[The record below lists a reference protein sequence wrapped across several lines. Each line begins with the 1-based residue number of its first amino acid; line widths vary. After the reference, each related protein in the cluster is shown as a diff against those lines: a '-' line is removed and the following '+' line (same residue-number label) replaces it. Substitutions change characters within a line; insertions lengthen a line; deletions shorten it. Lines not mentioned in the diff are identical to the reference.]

1 MEFSAGGLIGKLARL
16 GAVVAIAATLGACSV
31 IPSWMGGDSGSSSA
45 TEDTADASAPPA
57 DQSAAPAADSTTAS
71 ANNGQFPD
79 LADTPDRP
87 AAPSTADDQKRVA
100 DSLAADRA
108 RQNYSADALR
118 AGTETAAAPPGAA
131 PPPDEVAD
139 VDTGSKS
146 ADASDANASAAPA
159 PDTSADSSS
168 NSTPAAADTAATP
181 APAPTTAVASTQAP
195 PPAAAPSN
203 GLPAVPANSSINGAQ
218 SVAMSDAAL
227 GFQASKA
234 PPLDAS
240 VAQFVPMP
248 IISRYQQTAS
258 LGGAAGVSGS
268 PYAGGGPAV
277 PAVPNRAMGGPERMT
292 GAVVANY
299 DALQGGAVAPAA
311 VYSNAQGLPPAAVIA
326 FSDATTILSA
336 DAKAQVRS
344 AAETFNARGATGYI
358 RVVGHASSATS
369 KVSEARR
376 LQINFER
383 SQARATSVMRELIKD
398 GVPANK
404 ILIDAVGDSQPVYDA
419 AAQGEN
425 GNRRA
430 EIFFQG

>member
-1 MEFSAGGLIGKLARL
+1 MTKTLVRMA
-16 GAVVAIAATLGACSV
+16 AVIWVAATLGACSV
-31 IPSWMGGDSGSSSA
+31 IPDWMGGDSGSS
-45 TEDTADASAPPA
+45 TTADTSDTVAPPA
-57 DQSAAPAADSTTAS
+57 DQTTSATDGAGA

-87 AAPSTADDQKRVA
+87 AAPSTTDDQKKVA

-118 AGTETAAAPPGAA
+118 AGTEPAAAPPGAA
-131 PPPDEVAD
+131 PPPDAVAE
-139 VDTGSKS
+139 VDTSSKSDASSDSDSSGSSDNGAAS
-146 ADASDANASAAPA
+146 ADAGSDGSAAPA
-159 PDTSADSSS
+159 ASSS
-168 NSTPAAADTAATP
+168 SP
-181 APAPTTAVASTQAP
+181 APAPTTAVASNPAP
-195 PPAAAPSN
+195 APAPSG
-203 GLPAVPANSSINGAQ
+203 GLPAVPASSVNGAQ

-248 IISRYQQTAS
+248 IMSRYQQTAS
-258 LGGAAGVSGS
+258 LGGAPGLSGS
-268 PYAGGGPAV
+268 PYISGGAAV
-277 PAVPNRAMGGPERMT
+277 PAVPNRAMGGPERMS

-299 DALQGGAVAPAA
+299 DALQGGAAVPAA
-311 VYSNAQGLPPAAVIA
+311 VYANARGLPPAAVVV

-358 RVVGHASSATS
+358 RVVGHASSNAT
-369 KVSEARR
+369 KVSETRR
-376 LQINFER
+376 LEINFER
-383 SQARATSVMRELIKD
+383 SQARATAVMRELIKD

-404 ILIDAVGDSQPVYDA
+404 TLIDAVGDSQPVYDA

>member
-1 MEFSAGGLIGKLARL
+1 MEFSAGGLTGKLMRL

-31 IPSWMGGDSGSSSA
+31 IPSWMGGDSGSSSSS
-45 TEDTADASAPPA
+45 DVADASDTAAPPA
-57 DQSAAPAADSTTAS
+57 DQSAADSTTAS
-71 ANNGQFPD
+71 TTNGQFPD

-87 AAPSTADDQKRVA
+87 APASTSDEQKRVA
-100 DSLAADRA
+100 DSLAADRS

-118 AGTETAAAPPGAA
+118 AGAEAQAAPPSAT
-131 PPPDEVAD
+131 PPPDDVAE

-146 ADASDANASAAPA
+146 GSSSDADSSSSSGDSDSSNATADAGSAAPA
-159 PDTSADSSS
+159 TTDSA
-168 NSTPAAADTAATP
+168 PAS
-181 APAPTTAVASTQAP
+181 APTTAVASAQTAAP
-195 PPAAAPSN
+195 AAPSG
-203 GLPAVPANSSINGAQ
+203 GLPAVPASSSINGAQ
-218 SVAMSDAAL
+218 SIAMSDAAL

-248 IISRYQQTAS
+248 IMSRYQQTAS
-258 LGGAAGVSGS
+258 LGGAAGLSGS
-268 PYAGGGPAV
+268 PYAGGPAV
-277 PAVPNRAMGGPERMT
+277 PAVPARAMGGPERMT

-299 DALQGGAVAPAA
+299 DALQGGAVAPAV
-311 VYSNAQGLPPAAVIA
+311 VYSNAQGLPAAAVIA

-336 DAKAQVRS
+336 DAKAQIRA
-344 AAETFNARGATGYI
+344 AAESFNARGGTGYI
-358 RVVGHASSATS
+358 RVVGHASTS
-369 KVSEARR
+369 STKVSEARR
-376 LQINFER
+376 LELNFER

-398 GVPANK
+398 GVAANK
-404 ILIDAVGDSQPVYDA
+404 ILIDAVGDSQPAYNA

>member
-1 MEFSAGGLIGKLARL
+1 MEFSAGGLTGKLMRL

-31 IPSWMGGDSGSSSA
+31 IPSWMGGDSGSSSSS
-45 TEDTADASAPPA
+45 DVADASDTAAPPA
-57 DQSAAPAADSTTAS
+57 DQSAADSTTAS
-71 ANNGQFPD
+71 TTNGQFPD

-87 AAPSTADDQKRVA
+87 APASTSDEQKRVA
-100 DSLAADRA
+100 DSLAADRS

-118 AGTETAAAPPGAA
+118 AGAEAQAAPPSAT
-131 PPPDEVAD
+131 PPPDDVAE

-146 ADASDANASAAPA
+146 GSSSDADSSSSSGDSDSSNATADAGSAAPA
-159 PDTSADSSS
+159 PATTDSA
-168 NSTPAAADTAATP
+168 PAS
-181 APAPTTAVASTQAP
+181 APTTAVASAQTAAP
-195 PPAAAPSN
+195 AAPSG
-203 GLPAVPANSSINGAQ
+203 GLPAVPASSSINGAQ
-218 SVAMSDAAL
+218 SIAMSDAAL

-248 IISRYQQTAS
+248 IMSRYQQTAS
-258 LGGAAGVSGS
+258 LGGAAGLSGS
-268 PYAGGGPAV
+268 PYAGGPAV
-277 PAVPNRAMGGPERMT
+277 PAVPARAMGGPERMT

-299 DALQGGAVAPAA
+299 DALQGGAVAPAV
-311 VYSNAQGLPPAAVIA
+311 VYSNAQGLPAAAVIA

-336 DAKAQVRS
+336 DAKAQIRA
-344 AAETFNARGATGYI
+344 AAESFNARGGTGYI
-358 RVVGHASSATS
+358 RVVGHASTS
-369 KVSEARR
+369 STKVSEARR
-376 LQINFER
+376 LELNFER

-398 GVPANK
+398 GVAANK
-404 ILIDAVGDSQPVYDA
+404 ILIDAVGDSQPAYNA

>member
-1 MEFSAGGLIGKLARL
+1 MEFLAGGLTGKLARL
-16 GAVVAIAATLGACSV
+16 CAVVAIAATLGACSV
-31 IPSWMGGDSGSSSA
+31 IPDWMGGDSGSSASTDTSA
-45 TEDTADASAPPA
+45 TA
-57 DQSAAPAADSTTAS
+57 DQTAAPAADGTAGATNDS
-71 ANNGQFPD
+71 QFPD

-87 AAPSTADDQKRVA
+87 AAPSTADDQKKVA
-100 DSLAADRA
+100 DSLAADRT

-118 AGTETAAAPPGAA
+118 AGTEAAAAPPGAA
-131 PPPDEVAD
+131 PPPDAVAE

-146 ADASDANASAAPA
+146 GASSDS
-159 PDTSADSSS
+159 DSSS
-168 NSTPAAADTAATP
+168 GSSDADSGNTATADNSAPAAASAP
-181 APAPTTAVASTQAP
+181 ASSSAPASAPTTAVASNPAP
-195 PPAAAPSN
+195 APSG
-203 GLPAVPANSSINGAQ
+203 GLPAVPASSVNGAQ

-240 VAQFVPMP
+240 VAQFVPMA

-258 LGGAAGVSGS
+258 LGGAAGLSGS
-268 PYAGGGPAV
+268 PYAGGGAAV
-277 PAVPNRAMGGPERMT
+277 PAVPMRAMGGPERMS

-299 DALQGGAVAPAA
+299 DALQGGAVGPAVA
-311 VYSNAQGLPPAAVIA
+311 YSNAQGLPPAAVIA
-326 FSDATTILSA
+326 FSDATTILTS

-358 RVVGHASSATS
+358 RVVGHASINAS
-369 KVSEARR
+369 KVSESRR

-398 GVPANK
+398 GVPANR

-419 AAQGEN
+419 SAQGEN